1 MHSFC
6 VLIVIGTLCISSS
19 FVITPRTCRQNPTM
33 ASLKATGR
41 AASEADALAV
51 LQQLKNGELTVA
63 DLLGP
68 LYGARKGMT
77 SGLPNYSKSSST
89 STSSSSVKLSEQPRA
104 ADEAEATPSDQYN
117 TALISNV
124 HPPSYANP
132 KPLDEYDLVVVGAGV
147 AGLLSVI
154 MASALGAKCALIERH
169 YMGGDCLNVS
179 ANETVIH
186 RLLMIAGL
194 AERLFEVLC
203 STTLH

>member
-1 MHSFC
+1 M
-6 VLIVIGTLCISSS
+6 T
-19 FVITPRTCRQNPTM
+19 
-33 ASLKATGR
+33 SLKATAG

-51 LQQLKNGELTVA
+51 LQQLKNGDVTVA

-77 SGLPNYSKSSST
+77 SGLPNYSKSSRS
-89 STSSSSVKLSEQPRA
+89 SSSSVKLSEQPRA

-124 HPPSYANP
+124 HPPSYSNP
-132 KPLDEYDLVVVGAGV
+132 KPFDEYDLVVVGAGV

-179 ANETVIH
+179 
-186 RLLMIAGL
+186 
-194 AERLFEVLC
+194 
-203 STTLH
+203 SKS